1 MIFNSDSYDA
11 LMAMEEARTAH
22 YGEDYF
28 DNGRPDDYWDVMADA
43 KYEEERD
50 ERLRRNDYRKR

>member
-11 LMAMEEARTAH
+11 LMAMEEARTGH

-28 DNGRPDDYWDVMADA
+28 DNGSADLQ
-43 KYEEERD
+43 EIEHFGV
-50 ERLRRNDYRKR
+50 

>member
-1 MIFNSDSYDA
+1 MIFNSDCYDA
-11 LMAMEEARTAH
+11 LMAMEEARTGH

-50 ERLRRNDYRKR
+50 ER

>member
-11 LMAMEEARTAH
+11 LMAMEEARTGY
-22 YGEDYF
+22 YGEDNF

-50 ERLRRNDYRKR
+50 ER

>member
-11 LMAMEEARTAH
+11 LMSMEEARTGH

-28 DNGRPDDYWDVMADA
+28 DNGRPDDYWDVFSEQISPLHLIIIHQ
-43 KYEEERD
+43 YF
-50 ERLRRNDYRKR
+50 

>member
-11 LMAMEEARTAH
+11 LMAMEEARTGH
-22 YGEDYF
+22 YGED
-28 DNGRPDDYWDVMADA
+28 MADA

-50 ERLRRNDYRKR
+50 ER

>member
-1 MIFNSDSYDA
+1 MTHLWQWKKQEQVI
-11 LMAMEEARTAH
+11 TA
-22 YGEDYF
+22 EDYF

-50 ERLRRNDYRKR
+50 ER

>member
-11 LMAMEEARTAH
+11 LMAMED

-50 ERLRRNDYRKR
+50 ER

>member
-11 LMAMEEARTAH
+11 LMAMEEARTGH
-22 YGEDYF
+22 YGEDF

-50 ERLRRNDYRKR
+50 ER

>member
-11 LMAMEEARTAH
+11 LMAMEEARTGH

-28 DNGRPDDYWDVMADA
+28 DNGRDISLG
-43 KYEEERD
+43 RI
-50 ERLRRNDYRKR
+50 L

>member
-11 LMAMEEARTAH
+11 LMAMEEARTGH

-28 DNGRPDDYWDVMADA
+28 DNGRPDDYWDEMCI
-43 KYEEERD
+43 RD
-50 ERLRRNDYRKR
+50 SVFLRLPRR